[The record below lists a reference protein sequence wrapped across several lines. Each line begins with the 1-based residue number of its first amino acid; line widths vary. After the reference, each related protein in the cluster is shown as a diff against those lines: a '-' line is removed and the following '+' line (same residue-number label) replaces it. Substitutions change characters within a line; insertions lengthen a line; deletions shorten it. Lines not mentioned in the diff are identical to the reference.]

1 MPCYG
6 STVRVSRAPRSA
18 SALLSLVLGIVF
30 LSKALVP
37 TGWMPAFDE
46 KGIRLVVC
54 GGWAPAP
61 QPEPRATP
69 PHHAMDAGHGAH
81 HGAMSHHGGQ
91 ADAPHAADHGG
102 GHDDK
107 SDHDRQQPCTFAAAA
122 LPWLGG
128 SDRAVDFEPL
138 RQVALAPSFPP
149 SVAVGRG
156 LAAPPPPAT
165 GPPLLT

>member
-1 MPCYG
+1 M
-6 STVRVSRAPRSA
+6 RVSRAPRGA
-18 SALLSLVLGIVF
+18 SALLSLLLGIAF

-37 TGWMPAFDE
+37 AGWMPAFDE
-46 KGIRLVVC
+46 SGIRLVVC

-61 QPEPRATP
+61 EPAPRAILS
-69 PHHAMDAGHGAH
+69 HHSADAGHGAH
-81 HGAMSHHGGQ
+81 HLATPAHDQH
-91 ADAPHAADHGG
+91 ADASHVGDQGRRG
-102 GHDDK
+102 GHDEK

-128 SDRAVDFEPL
+128 SDRAADFEPL
-138 RQVALAPSFPP
+138 RQVALAPAFPP
-149 SVAVGRG
+149 AVAVGRG